1 MGLDIKFNPRQLE
14 LVMQQVGDRAV
25 KHMSDHMRDTA
36 IRIRDLARDYAPVLT
51 GLLQENIDYAV
62 SATGINRRNVFVV
75 YIDIDAVRKRGEQG
89 GTLADYAWLMEENL
103 HPYGR
108 GLVNGRELYLGK
120 KSREKRATG
129 KKVGGKFLARAIK
142 EGMKDISTMEREA
155 GAKVSRVLSGNRM
168 VPMNNSR
175 PGYDDDEE

>member
-14 LVMQQVGDRAV
+14 LVMQQVGERAV

-36 IRIRDLARDYAPVLT
+36 IRIRDLARDYAPVKT
-51 GLLQENIDYAV
+51 GLLEENIDYAV

-75 YIDIDAVRKRGEQG
+75 YVDIDAVRKRGE

-108 GLVNGRELYLGK
+108 GLVNGRELYLGPG
-120 KSREKRATG
+120 SRKKRAGG

-142 EGMKDISTMEREA
+142 DGMKDISTMEREA
-155 GAKVSRVLSGNRM
+155 GAQVRRMLSGGRM
-168 VPMNNSR
+168 VPMRNSR
-175 PGYDDDEE
+175 PDYGDGDEE